1 VVPTVCCARPTHGT
15 ARVMAA
21 EVVSHA
27 FSQGFH
33 PEHSQPL
40 AACWAESLGG
50 RTTYSDCYGG
60 ETLLCGCRGAPG
72 LLHRREH
79 TLVTEYGLRVLSD
92 FRRLGMQLDVAADL
106 GLTNPDALPPSS
118 YLPKL
123 HVLRTGVM
131 ASSRSATSGR

>member
-60 ETLLCGCRGAPG
+60 ETSVVRLPRSSRLTTSAGRAHASDGVWAQGAKRFSSPRYAARCRGA
-72 LLHRREH
+72 
-79 TLVTEYGLRVLSD
+79 
-92 FRRLGMQLDVAADL
+92 
-106 GLTNPDALPPSS
+106 
-118 YLPKL
+118 
-123 HVLRTGVM
+123 
-131 ASSRSATSGR
+131 TSV